1 VKKRGLL
8 KVIIGFGL
16 VAVLAISIPLVSSC
30 AGPVA
35 PVTEEPWVCGYIGA
49 FDTDVGKSAMR
60 GTEIAVEELNASG
73 GILGRQIKLVK
84 ADSAE
89 DITEGIKAMEYL
101 NDVENVDFMVSGCVD
116 DVSLGWF
123 PRLAEYQVPL
133 METWTSAIR
142 CIEQVHDEYDKYQCY
157 FMDHM
162 NDYDQGAEYVAF
174 ANDVLG
180 PNGDMGWDTCVI
192 FFEDTAY
199 GGGVAEY
206 VRDEIAP
213 GAGINPIGE
222 VMYDIDTFDFSPVY
236 AQIVSMDPDFIYH
249 ISSVNCIPPSAAYV
263 ELQVPLPITGVNV
276 AAASK
281 EFWDDMGGMAG
292 GFSSISPPPCLGM
305 DFDPPT
311 QAFINKYEAKYT
323 TRPVFPH
330 FDGFNAYWGVLMMA
344 QAAEHAGGFE
354 PLNDWVKEMEKTD
367 LKLWLNGGF
376 EAAGPD
382 DILWQNYKFYGP
394 EHDYTHSQVLDTT
407 GENGRPGGMV
417 MQWYPD
423 ETVKVIHPYRWKNGE
438 FYLPDWIPEDK
449 R

>member
-1 VKKRGLL
+1 MRRKSVLKLVLGLT
-8 KVIIGFGL
+8 L
-16 VAVLAISIPLVSSC
+16 VGVLAISIPLVSSC
-30 AGPVA
+30 TA
-35 PVTEEPWVCGYIGA
+35 PGMPGTTEEPWVCGYIGA

-60 GTEIAVEELNASG
+60 GTEIAVEELNAAG
-73 GILGRQIKLVK
+73 GILGRPIELVM

-89 DITEGIKAMEYL
+89 DIQEGIKAMEYL
-101 NDVENVDFMVSGCVD
+101 NEVENVDFMVSGCID

-123 PRLAEYQVPL
+123 PRLAEYQTPL

-142 CIEQVHDEYDKYQCY
+142 AIEQVHDEYDKYQCY

-174 ANDVLG
+174 ANDVLA
-180 PNGDMGWDTCVI
+180 GDMGWDTTAI

-213 GAGINPIGE
+213 GAGIEVVGE

-236 AQIVSMDPDFIYH
+236 AELVALDPDFIYH

-305 DFDPPT
+305 DLDPEN
-311 QAFINKYEAKYT
+311 QAFIDTYEAKYT
-323 TRPVFPH
+323 TRPSFPH
-330 FDGFNAYWGVLMMA
+330 FDGFNAYWGVHIMA
-344 QAAEHAGGFE
+344 QAAERAGGFE
-354 PLNDWVKEMEKTD
+354 PLDAWVKEMEATD
-367 LKLWLNGGF
+367 LRIYRYGGF
-376 EAAGPD
+376 EPADAN
-382 DILWQNYKFYGP
+382 DILWMNYRFYGP
-394 EHDYTHSQVLDTT
+394 EHPYTHAQVLDTS
-407 GENGRPGGMV
+407 GEAGRPGGVV

-423 ETVKVIHPYRWKNGE
+423 ETVKVIHPYRWKNGD
-438 FYLPDWIPEDK
+438 FYLPDWIPPEK